1 MRIVVIGATGTIGR
15 AVTAALTARG
25 HEVVPVSRP
34 RVDLATPSTVDT
46 LFAEEPLA
54 DAVIC
59 CAASGRLTQLAD
71 DSDGSDEEF
80 TTGADT
86 KLLGQVHLV
95 RRAVRHLRAVGSV
108 TITSG
113 RFDEPTP
120 GGAFGALVNSGLEAF
135 VRAAAAELP
144 QGPRVN
150 AVSPGWVSE
159 TLTALGMTDHTGTP
173 AAEVARAYVDAV
185 EGTMTGETLRP

>member
-15 AVTAALTARG
+15 AVTAAVSG

-34 RVDLATPSTVDT
+34 RVDLSDPSTVDA
-46 LFAEEPLA
+46 LFAEISPA

-59 CAASGRLTQLAD
+59 CAASGRLTLVTE
-71 DSDGSDEEF
+71 GSDEDF

-86 KLLGQVHLV
+86 KLLGQVHLI
-95 RRAVRHLRAVGSV
+95 RRAVHHLRDGGSI

-113 RFDEPTP
+113 RFDQPTP

-144 QGPRVN
+144 RGLRVN

-159 TLTALGMTDHTGTP
+159 TLTALGMTDQEGTP
-173 AAEVARAYVDAV
+173 AAEVATAYVTAV
-185 EGTMTGETLRP
+185 EGTMTGEILRP